1 MKILL
6 YLLLCMSSG
15 IVNASPD
22 ITFKGTLVLPPAC
35 TISDGNTIEVEF
47 RDVIIDSIDGNNGR
61 EVVPYDTK
69 CDAVTPGSS
78 WDMTLTW
85 IGTQTSY
92 DDAAIETDVTGLGI
106 KLRQNG
112 QPFRVNTPIQINADT
127 KPQLEAVPVKAVD
140 AVLTDGTFSAS
151 ATLRVEYQ

>member
-1 MKILL
+1 
-6 YLLLCMSSG
+6 
-15 IVNASPD
+15 
-22 ITFKGTLVLPPAC
+22 
-35 TISDGNTIEVEF
+35 
-47 RDVIIDSIDGNNGR
+47 
-61 EVVPYDTK
+61 
-69 CDAVTPGSS
+69 
-78 WDMTLTW
+78 MTLTW

-151 ATLRVEYQ
+151 TTLRVEYQ